1 MSASQCVFESLDR
14 ERARAIQALLTAA
27 GISYIIDH
35 RTSFGKPIERAVN
48 LIAPIRLLVDD
59 ADAERARVLVQRA
72 GKTDSPDRAPGRT

>member
-1 MSASQCVFESLDR
+1 MSASRCVFESLDR
-14 ERARAIQALLTAA
+14 DRARAIQALLSAA

-48 LIAPIRLLVDD
+48 LIAPIRILVDEED
-59 ADAERARVLVQRA
+59 VERAQALVLRA